1 MSPPVLLIA
10 GGSRGIGAATAKLA
24 GARGYDVAV
33 NYKSNSNAAAGV
45 VEAVK
50 KAGGKA
56 VAIQGD
62 MALEKDIERVFDATT
77 DGLGPITHFV
87 HSSGIIGDNSRLDE
101 VSSATIREVLD
112 LDTFGALLCLRAC
125 VKRMSTKHG
134 GKGGSVVMLSSMAA
148 PLGGANECV
157 WYAAAKAGVD
167 SMVIGVSR
175 EVAKEGMRVNAITP
189 GVIDTDIQPPGRVE
203 RVTPMLPMGR
213 AGQADE
219 VAEAVLFLLS
229 DGASYIN
236 GANLRVSGAR

>member
-1 MSPPVLLIA
+1 MSRPVLLIA

-24 GARGYDVAV
+24 GTRGYDVAV
-33 NYKSNSNAAAGV
+33 NYKTNSNAAAGV
-45 VEAVK
+45 VEAVR

-56 VAIQGD
+56 IAVQGD

-125 VKRMSTKHG
+125 VRHMSTKHG

-175 EVAKEGMRVNAITP
+175 EVAKEGMSVNAITP

-236 GANLRVSGAR
+236 GANLRVSGGR

>member
-1 MSPPVLLIA
+1 MSRPVMLIA
-10 GGSRGIGAATAKLA
+10 GGSRGIGAATARLA

-45 VEAVK
+45 VAAVK

-56 VAIQGD
+56 IAVQGD
-62 MALEKDIERVFDATT
+62 MALEEDIEQVFDATS
-77 DGLGPITHFV
+77 DSLGPITHFV

-125 VKRMSTKHG
+125 VRHMSTKHG

-236 GANLRVSGAR
+236 GANLRVSGGR

>member
-1 MSPPVLLIA
+1 MSRPVLLIA

-33 NYKSNSNAAAGV
+33 NYKNNSNAAAGIV
-45 VEAVK
+45 DAVK

-56 VAIQGD
+56 IAVQGD
-62 MALEKDIERVFDATT
+62 MAFENDIERVFDAAT
-77 DGLGPITHFV
+77 DGLGSITHFV

-101 VSSATIREVLD
+101 ASSATIREVLD

-229 DGASYIN
+229 DGASYVN
-236 GANLRVSGAR
+236 GANLRVSGGR

>member
-1 MSPPVLLIA
+1 MSRPVLLIA
-10 GGSRGIGAATAKLA
+10 GGSRGIGASTAKLA

-45 VEAVK
+45 VAAVK
-50 KAGGKA
+50 AAGGKA

-62 MALEKDIERVFDATT
+62 MAIEADIERTFDDAARE
-77 DGLGPITHFV
+77 LGPITHFL
-87 HSSGIIGDNSRLDE
+87 HSSGISGKYSRLDE
-101 VSSATIREVLD
+101 VDAQTMREVID
-112 LDTFGALLCLRAC
+112 VDTFGALLCLRAC
-125 VKRMSTKHG
+125 VRRMSTKHN
-134 GKGGSVVMLSSMAA
+134 GKGGSVVMMSSMAA

-175 EVAKEGMRVNAITP
+175 EVAKEGVRVNAVTP

-213 AGQADE
+213 AGQPDE
-219 VAEAVLFLLS
+219 VAEAILFLLS
-229 DGASYIN
+229 DGASYVN

>member
-1 MSPPVLLIA
+1 MSRPVLLIA

-24 GARGYDVAV
+24 GTRGYDVAV
-33 NYKSNSNAAAGV
+33 NYKTNSNAAAGV

-56 VAIQGD
+56 IAVQGD

-125 VKRMSTKHG
+125 VRHMSTKHG

-175 EVAKEGMRVNAITP
+175 EVANEGMRVNAITP

-236 GANLRVSGAR
+236 GANLRVSGGR

>member
-1 MSPPVLLIA
+1 MSRPVLLIA

-24 GARGYDVAV
+24 GTRGYDVAV
-33 NYKSNSNAAAGV
+33 NYKTNSNAAAGV

-56 VAIQGD
+56 IAVQGD

-125 VKRMSTKHG
+125 VRHMSTKHG

-203 RVTPMLPMGR
+203 RVTPLLPMGR

-236 GANLRVSGAR
+236 GANLRVSGGR

>member
-1 MSPPVLLIA
+1 MSRPVMLIA
-10 GGSRGIGAATAKLA
+10 GGSRGIGAATARLA

-45 VEAVK
+45 VAAVK

-56 VAIQGD
+56 IAVQGD
-62 MALEKDIERVFDATT
+62 MALEEDIEQVFDATS
-77 DGLGPITHFV
+77 DSLGPITHFV

-125 VKRMSTKHG
+125 VKRMSTKLG